1 MNLSNIAQVVAEILI
16 NKNITFSVAE
26 SCTGGLISSK
36 LTDIAGSSAFTLY
49 NAVTYSNQAKSE
61 ILGVPAHLIQNFG
74 AVSEQVAISMAES
87 IRHSSGAKIG
97 MGVTGIAGPSGG
109 TEIKPVGLVFVGI
122 TNGEKTK
129 VHKLS
134 ANPEWDRVR
143 IKNYSADSALYFLK
157 EFVEKN
163 Y

>member
-1 MNLSNIAQVVAEILI
+1 MNLSKVSEIVAKILI
-16 NKNITFSVAE
+16 EKKITFSVAE

-49 NAVTYSNQAKSE
+49 NAVVYSSQAKAE
-61 ILGVPAHLIQNFG
+61 ILGISPHLIQDFG
-74 AVSEQVAISMAES
+74 VVSEQVAISMAEN
-87 IRHSSGAKIG
+87 IRHISGAEIG

-109 TEIKPVGLVFVGI
+109 TPNQPVGLVYIGI
-122 TNGEKTK
+122 SNGIKSK

-134 ANPEWDRVR
+134 ANPTWDRVHV
-143 IKNYSADSALYFLK
+143 KTYAADSALYFLK